1 MFNKL
6 SEEFYMC
13 YLKSIKRCLFALL
26 LIFHGPLHAAPFE
39 SCPSKAFLMQQQVAQ
54 LYGVN
59 LVTGYYS
66 LLSDNLGTDD
76 KINAIGFNFHDNYIY
91 GWGYEWG
98 TLVRIGSD
106 YQATPLPLENNPGI
120 NFFVGDTSLSENSYY
135 FYKKGLSYGLYKV
148 SLDEQS
154 SEYLQVVNIIDGQSL
169 SLTIYD
175 FAFHPENNDAYTVD
189 KNGQLY
195 RINVSDGSQTSL
207 GNVGEQGTF
216 GAVYFD
222 VEGNFYISRNNDGHV
237 FIINVDEQN
246 PQATFFAYGPSASQ
260 NDGARCAVAPV
271 IDESVAAT
279 TDYGDAPDSYGT
291 TLFSNGAR
299 HGISNIYLGS
309 TITAEHNANVYPK
322 SDQDDGIVFITPL
335 LAGTDSLIQV
345 QATGAGYLN
354 IWGDWNRDGT
364 FSQDE
369 KLISDK
375 YMADSTEVFLVN
387 TPLTALN
394 GFTWTRAR
402 FTSTPSIVA
411 SGGVADGEVED
422 YRVIV
427 NNLGNSQIQDTP
439 YYLAFEDRW
448 PEQGDYDMND
458 VVILQESSLLLT
470 ENFEVKQLEFHGE
483 LKALGASYHNGFAIQ
498 LDNILPSNIN
508 TDLIRFEINGVQQ
521 ENSAIEEDTEYVVI
535 KITDDLR
542 SHIQLTEECEY
553 YKTESNCDN
562 ASQMTFSVTVPFNT
576 PITLEQFPEAPYNPF
591 IFAQNST
598 YHGDLFF
605 HPGRPLEI
613 HLKNKMPTSK
623 ADSTMF
629 GIADDST
636 QPSANYLYQTSNGL
650 PWALAINPGS
660 QEEWKHPSEMVDIL
674 QAYPDFQDF
683 VESNGNTATRWFS
696 QSNAINSKL
705 Y

>member
-1 MFNKL
+1 MARSF
-6 SEEFYMC
+6 FMW
-13 YLKSIKRCLFALL
+13 YLKSIQHCFFVSLI
-26 LIFHGPLHAAPFE
+26 IFHVSLNAAPFE

-59 LVTGYYS
+59 LVTGDYS
-66 LLSDNLGTDD
+66 LLSDNLGTND

-106 YQATPLPLENNPGI
+106 YQATPITLGNNPGI
-120 NFFVGDTSLSENSYY
+120 NFFVGDVALNENSYY
-135 FYKKGLSYGLYKV
+135 FYKKGSNYGLYKV

-154 SEYLQVVNIIDGQSL
+154 NEYLQVIKVIDGQAL
-169 SLTIYD
+169 AVTIFD
-175 FAFHPENNDAYTVD
+175 FAFHPENNFAYTVD

-195 RINVSDGSQTSL
+195 QINVNDGALVTL
-207 GNVGEQGTF
+207 GNIGEQGTF

-222 VEGNFYISRNNDGHV
+222 VEGNFYISRNSDGYV
-237 FIINVDEQN
+237 FIIDIENQN
-246 PQATFFAYGPSASQ
+246 PQAMFFAYGPSASQ

-271 IDESVAAT
+271 IDESVPAT

-299 HGISNIYLGS
+299 HAISDIYLGS
-309 TITAEHNANVYPK
+309 NITTEHNAKVYPK
-322 SDQDDGIVFITPL
+322 ADQDDGIVFITPL
-335 LAGTDSLIQV
+335 LAGSDSLIQV
-345 QATGAGYLN
+345 QTTGSGYLN
-354 IWGDWNRDGT
+354 IWGDWNRDGQ
-364 FSQDE
+364 FSHSE
-369 KLISDK
+369 KLIYDK
-375 YMADSTEVFLVN
+375 YMTGSTEVFLVN
-387 TPLTALN
+387 TPLSALN
-394 GFTWTRAR
+394 GFTWVRAR
-402 FTSTPSIVA
+402 FTSIASIVA
-411 SGGVADGEVED
+411 NGGVPDGEVED
-422 YRVIV
+422 YRIIV

-470 ENFEVKQLEFHGE
+470 DDFKIKQIEFHGE

-498 LDNILPSNIN
+498 LDNIMPSNVN
-508 TDLIRFEINGVQQ
+508 TDLVRFEINGVLQ
-521 ENSAIEEDTEYVVI
+521 ENSAVEEDTQYLVI

-542 SHIQLTEECEY
+542 SHIQLTQACDY
-553 YKTESNCDN
+553 YKTESNCGN
-562 ASQMTFSVTVPFNT
+562 TSQMTFNVTIPFNN
-576 PITLEQFPEAPYNPF
+576 PIELEQFPEAPYNPF

-629 GIADDST
+629 GVADDKT
-636 QPSANYLYQTSNGL
+636 QQSANYLYQTSNGL

-683 VESNGNTATRWFS
+683 VESNGNKATSWFS
-696 QSNAINSKL
+696 QSNAINTKL

>member
-1 MFNKL
+1 MW
-6 SEEFYMC
+6 
-13 YLKSIKRCLFALL
+13 YLKSILRPLFACLI
-26 LIFHGPLHAAPFE
+26 IFHGLINATPFE

-59 LVTGYYS
+59 LVTGAYS
-66 LLSDNLGTDD
+66 LLSDNLGTND

-106 YQATPLPLENNPGI
+106 YQAAPLTLVNNPGV
-120 NFFVGDTSLSENSYY
+120 NFFVGDTSLTENSYY
-135 FYKKGLSYGLYKV
+135 FYKKGADYGLYKV

-154 SEYLQVVNIIDGQSL
+154 GEYLQVIRIKNGQSL

-175 FAFHPENNDAYTVD
+175 FAFHPDNNFAYTVD

-195 RINVSDGSQTSL
+195 QINVNDGSRVAL

-237 FIINVDEQN
+237 FIMDVNDQS
-246 PQATFFAYGPSASQ
+246 PQALFFAYGPSASQ

-299 HGISNIYLGS
+299 HAISNIYLGNN
-309 TITAEHNANVYPK
+309 ITTEHSANVYPK
-322 SDQDDGIVFITPL
+322 TDQDDGIVFLTPL

-345 QATGAGYLN
+345 QVTGSGYLN
-354 IWGDWNRDGT
+354 IWGDWNRDGQ
-364 FSQDE
+364 FSQHE

-375 YMADSTEVFLVN
+375 YMTDSTEVFLVN
-387 TPLTALN
+387 TPLAALN

-402 FTSTPSIVA
+402 FTSIPSIVA

-422 YRVIV
+422 YRVVV

-470 ENFEVKQLEFHGE
+470 DDFKVKQIEFHGE

-498 LDNILPSNIN
+498 LDNTLPSNVN
-508 TDLIRFEINGVQQ
+508 SELIRFEINGVQQ
-521 ENSAIEEDTEYVVI
+521 ENSVIEEDTQYLVI

-542 SHIQLTEECEY
+542 NHIQLTEECDY
-553 YKTESNCDN
+553 LK
-562 ASQMTFSVTVPFNT
+562 
-576 PITLEQFPEAPYNPF
+576 
-591 IFAQNST
+591 QNQT
-598 YHGDLFF
+598 AAM
-605 HPGRPLEI
+605 
-613 HLKNKMPTSK
+613 HLK
-623 ADSTMF
+623 
-629 GIADDST
+629 
-636 QPSANYLYQTSNGL
+636 
-650 PWALAINPGS
+650 
-660 QEEWKHPSEMVDIL
+660 
-674 QAYPDFQDF
+674 
-683 VESNGNTATRWFS
+683 
-696 QSNAINSKL
+696 
-705 Y
+705 